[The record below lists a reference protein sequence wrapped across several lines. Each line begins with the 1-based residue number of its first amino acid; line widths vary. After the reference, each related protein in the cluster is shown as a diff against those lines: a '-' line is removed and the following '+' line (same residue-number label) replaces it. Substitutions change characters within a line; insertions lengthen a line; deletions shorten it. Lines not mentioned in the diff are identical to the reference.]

1 MRTITETMQAFRH
14 SIAFAPAD
22 VSSAA
27 AAGAVSDAA
36 IAAGVEPEEMD
47 AGGIG
52 GVVLAVTALVV
63 VIVVAVFQMVNL
75 EVQDVRREVAAAA
88 TDVSGL
94 AQLRVAATAK
104 LSQYEPLT
112 ATPGKYR
119 IPIDRAMELMANETY
134 RNPSGRYTGQVVL
147 LRE

>member
-1 MRTITETMQAFRH
+1 MQALRH

-22 VSSAA
+22 VPSAVGA
-27 AAGAVSDAA
+27 EAVSDAA

-47 AGGIG
+47 ARGIG
-52 GVVLAVTALVV
+52 GVVLAVAALVV

-88 TDVSGL
+88 TDLSGL
-94 AQLRVAATAK
+94 AQLRIAATEK
-104 LSQYEPLT
+104 LTRYEPLT

-119 IPIDRAMELMANETY
+119 IPIDRAMELIAGETY
-134 RNPSGRYTGQVVL
+134 RDSSGPYTEQIVL
-147 LRE
+147 MRE